1 MPILFD
7 FNQSSRVTSF
17 GGLDTQSMSED
28 YTASGTTVTFTFSSD
43 DADVKSGVIGGN
55 TGPFGMSI
63 RDNGQDNSFT
73 LAFVT
78 SGPTANPWISGSA
91 GDPIILQAGFVNGS
105 WDVSFLTEGAGGVI
119 GTVAGGSITGN
130 GQTVQ
135 NTSLTNVVGIRFT
148 STSGSGT
155 DDRIELDSLS
165 VKGFNCFCAGTRI
178 ATADGWKLVEDIE
191 AGDKVLR
198 AEGGETEVKW
208 LGRQSVDTRFAHPK
222 LASPIRIRKGALGD
236 NLPERDLRLSGDHAI
251 GIDGLLVTASALV
264 NGTTIIQEPDMPIDG
279 FTYYHVETEA
289 HELILAEGL
298 PSESFVDFNGQTFDN
313 AHERPDD
320 RTIAEMD
327 RPRVTSARLLPPSL
341 KGLVAA

>member
-1 MPILFD
+1 MSDD
-7 FNQSSRVTSF
+7 F
-17 GGLDTQSMSED
+17 
-28 YTASGTTVTFTFSSD
+28 TASGTTATFTFSSD
-43 DADVKSGVIGGN
+43 DADNKGGQIGGGTN
-55 TGPFGMSI
+55 VFGMSVG
-63 RDNGQDNSFT
+63 DGGQDNSFT

-91 GDPIILQAGFVNGS
+91 GDPIIVQAGFVIGS

-135 NTSLTNVVGIRFT
+135 NNSLTNVVGIRFT
-148 STSGSGT
+148 STGGSGASE
-155 DDRIELDSLS
+155 RIEVERFT

-178 ATADGWKLVEDIE
+178 AMADGWKLVEDIE

-208 LGRQSVDTRFAHPK
+208 LGQQYVDTRFAHPK
-222 LASPIRIRKGALGD
+222 LASPIRIRKGALGE

-251 GIDGLLVTASALV
+251 GIDGVLVTASALV
-264 NGTTIIQEPDMPIDG
+264 NGTTIIQEPDMPMDG

-320 RTIAEMD
+320 RVIAEMTA
-327 RPRVTSARLLPPSL
+327 PRITSARMLPPGIRDRVSPT
-341 KGLVAA
+341 KAA

>member
-1 MPILFD
+1 MI
-7 FNQSSRVTSF
+7 
-17 GGLDTQSMSED
+17 GLGTQSMSD
-28 YTASGTTVTFTFSSD
+28 VYSASGTTVTFTFSSD
-43 DADVKSGVIGGN
+43 DADDKSGQIGGATN
-55 TGPFGMSI
+55 VFGLGV
-63 RDNGQDNSFT
+63 RDDGTDNAFT
-73 LAFVT
+73 LNFVT

-91 GDPIILQAGFVNGS
+91 GDPIIVQAGFVLGS

-119 GTVAGGSITGN
+119 GTVAGGSIAGS

-148 STSGSGT
+148 STGGAGF
-155 DDRIELDSLS
+155 DERIEVERLT

-178 ATADGWKLVEDIE
+178 AMADGYKLVEDIV

-251 GIDGLLVTASALV
+251 GIDGVLVTASALV
-264 NGTTIIQEPDMPIDG
+264 NGTTIIQEPDMPMDG

-298 PSESFVDFNGQTFDN
+298 PSESFVDFNGQIFDN
-313 AHERPDD
+313 ARERPADKA
-320 RTIAEMD
+320 IAEMTA
-327 RPRVTSARLLPPSL
+327 PRITSARMLPPSIRDRVTPT
-341 KGLVAA
+341 KAA